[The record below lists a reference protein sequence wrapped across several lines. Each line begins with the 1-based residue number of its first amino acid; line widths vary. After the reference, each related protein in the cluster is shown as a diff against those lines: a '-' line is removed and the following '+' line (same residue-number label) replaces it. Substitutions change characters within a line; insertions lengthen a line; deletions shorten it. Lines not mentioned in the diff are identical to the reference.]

1 MAYICDLNTGQR
13 IYLDNQRG
21 QTIVTLT
28 SSSAGQQQQSSN
40 SFTTGRWNA
49 SPEIF
54 QTPYGIVIKIYGESG
69 ENLISV
75 QGSSIGVMSESPS
88 LTPSQQLQTRQVQ
101 SQNLSMPSMKPL
113 EPMKPMQMGNMQMN
127 MNPME
132 MRMGNME
139 MRLGGSTG
147 ETRRFCSQCGAS
159 VKVDDRFCSSCGYNL
174 QG

>member
-21 QTIVTLT
+21 QTIITL
-28 SSSAGQQQQSSN
+28 SSSSIEQQQQSSS

-69 ENLISV
+69 EHLISV
-75 QGSSIGVMSESPS
+75 QGSSIGVMSQSPP
-88 LTPSQQLQTRQVQ
+88 LTPSQQLQTRQVE
-101 SQNLSMPSMKPL
+101 SQIFSIPSMQPL

-127 MNPME
+127 LNPME

-139 MRLGGSTG
+139 MRMGSQTPAN
-147 ETRRFCSQCGAS
+147 RRFCSQCGAS
-159 VKVDDRFCSSCGYNL
+159 IKSEDRFCSSCGNSL
-174 QG
+174 